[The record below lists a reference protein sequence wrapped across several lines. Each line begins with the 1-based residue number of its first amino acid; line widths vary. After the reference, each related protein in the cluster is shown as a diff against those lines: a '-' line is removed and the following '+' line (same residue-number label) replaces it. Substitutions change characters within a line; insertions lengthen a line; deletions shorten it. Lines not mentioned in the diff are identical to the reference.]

1 MKNFQ
6 NKVVVITGAASGM
19 GREYALAFARRGSK
33 VAICDWDEAG
43 LAETEKLTRAAGAKE
58 LVSAKVDV
66 GSRDA
71 IYAFADA
78 VKAKLGNAHVVI
90 NNAGISGEGEPVW
103 RLSDEGMHR
112 IMNINFWGVV
122 HGTRAFLPQMK
133 ANGEG
138 AVVNV
143 SSIFGLQGT
152 PGNADYCATKFAVRG
167 FTEALAVELTDTPIQ
182 VHCVHPG
189 GIKTNIVRTE
199 REKPFE
205 HRFLKTPASDMV
217 AQVIRGI
224 EENNMRVIYGHDSLR
239 VSMGVRLLP
248 FAFMRKLIRKEMN
261 AVLNADGQTRFT
273 F

>member
-19 GREYALAFARRGSK
+19 GREYAISFAKRG
-33 VAICDWDEAG
+33 ARIALCDWDEAG
-43 LAETEKLTRAAGAKE
+43 LAETVSLARQAGAKD
-58 LVSAKVDV
+58 VFSAKVDV

-71 IYAFADA
+71 VYGFADQ
-78 VKAKLGNAHVVI
+78 VQKTLGNAHVVI
-90 NNAGISGEGEPVW
+90 NNAGISGEGEPAW

-112 IMNINFWGVV
+112 IMNINYWGVV

-205 HRFLKTPASDMV
+205 HRFLKTPASEIV
-217 AQVIRGI
+217 EHVISQVQA
-224 EENNMRVIYGHDSLR
+224 NKMRIVYGHDSFR

-248 FAFMRKLIRKEMN
+248 FGFMRRLIRKEMN